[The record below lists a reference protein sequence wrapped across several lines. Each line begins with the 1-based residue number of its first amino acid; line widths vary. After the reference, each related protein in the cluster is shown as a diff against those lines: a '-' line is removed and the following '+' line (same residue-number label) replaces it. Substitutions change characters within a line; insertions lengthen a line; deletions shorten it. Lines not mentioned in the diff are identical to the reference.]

1 MWRSEKSGI
10 IRTYISLILFALAV
24 ALCIWLVFVPL
35 TYSPEAGMFIIGVV
49 DFSYVSVLV
58 LLGMNLVVGFHR
70 RKSLGCLVIVS
81 LERVS

>member
-1 MWRSEKSGI
+1 
-10 IRTYISLILFALAV
+10 
-24 ALCIWLVFVPL
+24 
-35 TYSPEAGMFIIGVV
+35 MFIIGVV

>member
-1 MWRSEKSGI
+1 
-10 IRTYISLILFALAV
+10 
-24 ALCIWLVFVPL
+24 
-35 TYSPEAGMFIIGVV
+35 VV

-81 LERVS
+81 LVFLLSAFLMTGEPR